1 MITKTYETPYGLIF
15 VTRLDSGE
23 FELNLDRLPRIH
35 HVEIAQQFNQ
45 VLDKWRLKAPA
56 QPEREQK

>member
-23 FELNLDRLPRIH
+23 FELNLDRLPSIH
-35 HVEIAQQFNQ
+35 HKEITQQFNQ
-45 VLDKWRLKAPA
+45 VLDKWQSKGSLTT
-56 QPEREQK
+56 

>member
-23 FELNLDRLPRIH
+23 FELNLDRLPSIH
-35 HVEIAQQFNQ
+35 HEEITQQFNQ
-45 VLDKWRLKAPA
+45 VLDRWRSGATA
-56 QPEREQK
+56 